1 MSWRWLNPI
10 HKPGNE
16 TQFVPFRQVGKVG
29 IRTHFS
35 FALDYIGTKLRRRRN
50 GERTRAV
57 LLGAKAAG
65 SGVGYGTKGP
75 RTSRR
80 FFFWTAVHRWISPIQ
95 PPIVFV
101 TEISFFSLF
110 PGIFWVIRSHAA
122 NSQIWTKPCRSSFLA
137 GRKHTSSV
145 RCVIQLCFLHLTG
158 WTVDRKITSIRPASW
173 RAACLS
179 CVTTL
184 QSEWLF

>member
-1 MSWRWLNPI
+1 MNTNST
-10 HKPGNE
+10 E
-16 TQFVPFRQVGKVG
+16 
-29 IRTHFS
+29 
-35 FALDYIGTKLRRRRN
+35 RR
-50 GERTRAV
+50 GTRAV

-65 SGVGYGTKGP
+65 WGYGTKGP

-80 FFFWTAVHRWISPIQ
+80 FFFWAAVHRWISPIQ

-101 TEISFFSLF
+101 TEISFFFIVPRDFLGNPLPQTVKSELNL
-110 PGIFWVIRSHAA
+110 VALL
-122 NSQIWTKPCRSSFLA
+122 SFLA

-145 RCVIQLCFLHLTG
+145 RCVILLCFLHLTG
-158 WTVDRKITSIRPASW
+158 WTVDRKRTSIRPASR

>member
-1 MSWRWLNPI
+1 
-10 HKPGNE
+10 
-16 TQFVPFRQVGKVG
+16 
-29 IRTHFS
+29 HFC
-35 FALDYIGTKLRRRRN
+35 FALDSIGTKQRRRRN

-75 RTSRR
+75 RTSWR

-95 PPIVFV
+95 PPI
-101 TEISFFSLF
+101 
-110 PGIFWVIRSHAA
+110 
-122 NSQIWTKPCRSSFLA
+122 FLA

-145 RCVIQLCFLHLTG
+145 RCVILLCFLHLTG
-158 WTVDRKITSIRPASW
+158 WTVDRKRTSIRPASW

>member
-1 MSWRWLNPI
+1 ME
-10 HKPGNE
+10 KG
-16 TQFVPFRQVGKVG
+16 
-29 IRTHFS
+29 
-35 FALDYIGTKLRRRRN
+35 
-50 GERTRAV
+50 TRAV

-65 SGVGYGTKGP
+65 SGVGYSTKGP

-80 FFFWTAVHRWISPIQ
+80 FFFWAAVYRWISPIQ

-101 TEISFFSLF
+101 TEISFFFIVPRDFLGNLLPYCKQSNLNL
-110 PGIFWVIRSHAA
+110 VALL
-122 NSQIWTKPCRSSFLA
+122 SFLA

-145 RCVIQLCFLHLTG
+145 HCVILLCFLHLTG
-158 WTVDRKITSIRPASW
+158 WTVDRKRTSIRPASR